1 MLDKIFKP
9 LIAIFFLGLTNSAF
23 PQLFID
29 SGQNLDIGTI
39 FSVVLGDLDGN
50 NDSDVVIVAYL
61 SFTKIWLNN

>member
-1 MLDKIFKP
+1 MLDKIFKL
-9 LIAIFFLGLTNSAF
+9 LIAIFFFGLTNSAF

-50 NDSDVVIVAYL
+50 NDY
-61 SFTKIWLNN
+61 NY